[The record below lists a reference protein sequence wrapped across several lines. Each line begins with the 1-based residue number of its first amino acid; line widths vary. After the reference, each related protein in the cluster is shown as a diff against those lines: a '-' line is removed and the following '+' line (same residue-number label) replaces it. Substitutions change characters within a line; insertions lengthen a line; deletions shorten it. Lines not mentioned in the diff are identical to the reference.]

1 MFDYLGWMDGWNGWF
16 EMGEGKKGRRVDE
29 KKDVTVDSRWGGW
42 ECEYAVLNSLGMR
55 SCMFG
60 RFACFR

>member
-1 MFDYLGWMDGWNGWF
+1 MDGMVGLRR
-16 EMGEGKKGRRVDE
+16 EKGRGVDE

-42 ECEYAVLNSLGMR
+42 ECEYAVLYSLGMR
-55 SCMFG
+55 SCTLG